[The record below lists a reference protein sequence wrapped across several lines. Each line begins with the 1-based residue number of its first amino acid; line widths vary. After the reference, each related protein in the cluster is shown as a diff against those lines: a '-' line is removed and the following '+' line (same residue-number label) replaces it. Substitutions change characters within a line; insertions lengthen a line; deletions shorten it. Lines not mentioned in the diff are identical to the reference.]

1 MRSSHSYSCLYPSPW
16 EQVTMFVDNRYK
28 GREFL
33 KLLILV
39 MLQKA
44 QILVSIKSTISS
56 QVSLLTSQRQR
67 VQLTVFLLGFH
78 SKVTNSPIPHLLT
91 QAGACGAGLGCRYI
105 PCSPKLVSKC
115 KSYVLSFSDTI
126 HTAGAITDTQWHKN
140 MKIRVQ

>member
-1 MRSSHSYSCLYPSPW
+1 
-16 EQVTMFVDNRYK
+16 MFVDNRYK

-39 MLQKA
+39 TLQKA

-91 QAGACGAGLGCRYI
+91 QAIVGLD
-105 PCSPKLVSKC
+105 LVVVTYLAVQNLC
-115 KSYVLSFSDTI
+115 PNV
-126 HTAGAITDTQWHKN
+126 
-140 MKIRVQ
+140 RVMC